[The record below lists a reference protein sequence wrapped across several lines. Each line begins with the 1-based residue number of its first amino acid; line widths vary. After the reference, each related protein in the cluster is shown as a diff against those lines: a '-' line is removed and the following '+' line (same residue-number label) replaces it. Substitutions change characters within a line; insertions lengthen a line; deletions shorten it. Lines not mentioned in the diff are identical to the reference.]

1 MTKTLAIDPDKCTS
15 CRLCE
20 LVCSERAVGA
30 YRPSRSH
37 MQVAIYADDA
47 IYIPMVCMQCHDAP
61 CMAVCPSGALV
72 RDPDTHAVLVLEERC
87 VGCRMCALACPFG
100 AINYWDGKAR
110 KCDLCGGDPQC
121 VQVCAPRALRYE
133 VEERSS
139 QPVRQAYADRLRDS
153 LKEVAS

>member
-1 MTKTLAIDPDKCTS
+1 MFKTLVIDPDKCTT

-20 LVCSERAVGA
+20 LVCSEHAVGA

-37 MQVAIYADDA
+37 MQVAVYADDA

-61 CMAVCPSGALV
+61 CVTVCPSGALV
-72 RDPDTHAVLVLEERC
+72 RDPDTNAVLVSDERC

-110 KCDLCGGDPQC
+110 KCDLCGGDPEC
-121 VQVCAPRALRYE
+121 VRVCAPQALRYE
-133 VEERSS
+133 AEERST
-139 QPVRQAYADRLRDS
+139 QAARRTYADRLRDS
-153 LKEVAS
+153 LKEVVS